1 LASSFFLSPHIKT
14 ENTKVDDTKKEK
26 KTKVTRAPPGV
37 TAKRTRNAKRAGQKA
52 AAAAGDL
59 PDLTAIEYK
68 RQKLIELRGDIE
80 LCRHTGRVT
89 ALAQLHKLEKETKE
103 ELEHVQRAAS
113 DPIAD
118 MTPGELLTFVRSIV
132 LTLPASLQDQIA
144 ATLGAVRSR
153 NVVRLDPPH
162 ANQDRDLEIPGERT
176 RGSR

>member
-1 LASSFFLSPHIKT
+1 MDEPKT
-14 ENTKVDDTKKEK
+14 TKAKAKK
-26 KTKVTRAPPGV
+26 RAPPGV
-37 TAKRTRNAKRAGQKA
+37 TAKRNTNAKRAGQRAKRA
-52 AAAAGDL
+52 SVSL
-59 PDLTAIEYK
+59 PDLTAVEYK

-80 LCRHTGRVT
+80 MCRHTGRVT

-118 MTPGELLTFVRSIV
+118 MTPGELLAFVQSIV
-132 LTLPASLQDQIA
+132 LSLPPSLQDQIA

-153 NVVRLDPPH
+153 NVVRLSPPH
-162 ANQDRDLEIPGERT
+162 ADQDHDLKITGEKT